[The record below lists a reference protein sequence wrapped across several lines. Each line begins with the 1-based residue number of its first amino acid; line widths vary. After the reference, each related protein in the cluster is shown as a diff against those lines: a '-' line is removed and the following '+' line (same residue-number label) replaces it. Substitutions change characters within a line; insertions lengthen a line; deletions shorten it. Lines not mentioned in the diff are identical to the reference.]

1 MFVQVEV
8 CGASSCEGIMFRMS
22 DMHLR
27 ACGMSCVGVTSR
39 VLSGAG
45 MVVGGQAEFVSA
57 AADIDEMRIYGYVL
71 LDNTHGIKFMI
82 SKPVVS
88 CNQFPYTN
96 GPPSPSWSL

>member
-1 MFVQVEV
+1 
-8 CGASSCEGIMFRMS
+8 MFRMS

-96 GPPSPSWSL
+96 GPPSPSGS